1 LHLEFLFLCLFG
13 AHAEVLGQFVWSELS
28 PDNLLQKWVE
38 SITSEG
44 MDMRPSR
51 FTEEQ
56 IIGILREHEAL
67 YLVVL
72 AFRFQLGVTNGL
84 ADRLLD
90 CTFDLFRRSD
100 YPVLIDDFFLRY
112 FSCPLNHRPL

>member
-1 LHLEFLFLCLFG
+1 
-13 AHAEVLGQFVWSELS
+13 
-28 PDNLLQKWVE
+28 
-38 SITSEG
+38 
-44 MDMRPSR
+44 MRPSR

-72 AFRFQLGVTNGL
+72 AFRFQLGVTNG

-90 CTFDLFRRSD
+90 CPFDLFRRSD

-112 FSCPLNHRPL
+112 FSCRLNHRRL